1 VGDVADVEIVVV
13 APPGHR
19 LRPVR
24 PPESVPGFWLLDAE
38 SLPVEEEGGRSVH
51 RTRIRARARE
61 PGSFVWPATPVEI
74 ETPEGSVVRLVLEE
88 RPLEVGSVALAFPG
102 RVETFP
108 LRRPAGEAQ
117 APGRLLP
124 MAAGAALAL
133 AAAALAVAVRR
144 TRARRARAPAPAAP
158 GEAPPAWRAALA
170 ELEGA
175 AALAPAS
182 PERAAHAAALALRRL
197 LARRFAVAASLT
209 PPELRELA
217 PPLGLERHWQ
227 VLVAILEQLD
237 ELRFRPPAG
246 DAAARA
252 SRAREASERARAWIG
267 DAVPEA
273 RVR

>member
-1 VGDVADVEIVVV
+1 
-13 APPGHR
+13 
-19 LRPVR
+19 
-24 PPESVPGFWLLDAE
+24 
-38 SLPVEEEGGRSVH
+38 
-51 RTRIRARARE
+51 
-61 PGSFVWPATPVEI
+61 VEI

-108 LRRPAGEAQ
+108 LRRPGGDAKPRGL
-117 APGRLLP
+117 LLP

-133 AAAALAVAVRR
+133 AGVALAAGARR
-144 TRARRARAPAPAAP
+144 ARARRARAPAPDPP

-175 AALAPAS
+175 AALAAAS
-182 PERAAHAAALALRRL
+182 PERAADAAALALRRL

-209 PPELRELA
+209 PPELRELR
-217 PPLGLERHWQ
+217 PPLGLERHWD
-227 VLVAILEQLD
+227 VSVGILEQLD
-237 ELRFRPPAG
+237 ELRFRPPGG
-246 DAAARA
+246 DATARA
-252 SRAREASERARAWIG
+252 ARAREASERARAWIG